1 VPGVEWRGVV
11 AMGVLLL
18 VARGL
23 IFQRWRSY
31 KFSHRQAAALYAS
44 VVPLLLFV
52 GLSVVGIGS
61 LEQLLVDLA
70 LVLFVFGSTFF
81 TVEWFLR
88 ALGGEM
94 DPPASR
100 GYRRRP

>member
-1 VPGVEWRGVV
+1 VEWPGVI

-18 VARGL
+18 VVRGL
-23 IFQRWRSY
+23 IMRRWRSY

-44 VVPLLLFV
+44 VIPLMLFV
-52 GLSVVGIGS
+52 GLAVVGIDS
-61 LEQLLVDLA
+61 LELLLVDLA
-70 LVLFVFGSTFF
+70 LVLFVFGSTFLM
-81 TVEWFLR
+81 VEWFLR

>member
-1 VPGVEWRGVV
+1 MEWLGVV
-11 AMGVLLL
+11 AMAALLL
-18 VARGL
+18 VVRGL
-23 IFQRWRSY
+23 ILRRWRSY

-44 VVPLLLFV
+44 VIPLMLFA
-52 GLSVVGIGS
+52 GFAVVGIGS
-61 LEQLLVDLA
+61 LERLLVALA
-70 LVLFVFGSTFF
+70 IVLIVFCSTFLI
-81 TVEWFLR
+81 VEWFLR